1 MRYFYK
7 SKKVIVFLL
16 LLMLLPYCVSCGKSN
31 SSATGKSTNVVKVY
45 YVNKDETA
53 IISEDYALQSDPG
66 DSSAVIQE
74 LLKQME
80 TIPVKLEYEAP
91 ITGKVHLQKFSLKDE
106 ILTLSF
112 DGEYKNIEPTKEVL
126 DRAAMVRTLSQV
138 EGVKYVTFLIDGE
151 ALTDKNGKVIGNMSS
166 DMFIYNAG
174 NEINTYEKVQ
184 LTLYFANK
192 KGDQLIPVY
201 RTVVYNSNISMERLV
216 MDQLIAGP
224 NTDAAYPTINPDTGV
239 ISVTVRD
246 GICYVD
252 LDEKFVTEPYQV
264 NSDVVI
270 YSIVNSLAELV
281 EVNKVQ
287 ISVNGKNSVK
297 FMDTMTLSNPYE
309 RNLEII
315 K

>member
-1 MRYFYK
+1 
-7 SKKVIVFLL
+7 
-16 LLMLLPYCVSCGKSN
+16 
-31 SSATGKSTNVVKVY
+31 
-45 YVNKDETA
+45 
-53 IISEDYALQSDPG
+53 
-66 DSSAVIQE
+66 
-74 LLKQME
+74 
-80 TIPVKLEYEAP
+80 
-91 ITGKVHLQKFSLKDE
+91 
-106 ILTLSF
+106 
-112 DGEYKNIEPTKEVL
+112 
-126 DRAAMVRTLSQV
+126 
-138 EGVKYVTFLIDGE
+138 
-151 ALTDKNGKVIGNMSS
+151 
-166 DMFIYNAG
+166 
-174 NEINTYEKVQ
+174 
-184 LTLYFANK
+184 
-192 KGDQLIPVY
+192 
-201 RTVVYNSNISMERLV
+201 MERLV